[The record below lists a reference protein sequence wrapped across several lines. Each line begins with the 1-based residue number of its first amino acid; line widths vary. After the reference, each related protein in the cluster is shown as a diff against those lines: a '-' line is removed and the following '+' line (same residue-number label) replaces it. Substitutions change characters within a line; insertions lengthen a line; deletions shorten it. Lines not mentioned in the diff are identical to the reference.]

1 MDMYASETYTLKH
14 LRWARVNKQRREEY
28 MMDLEKDRA
37 QGLGCGFQAVGIP
50 EKEKEPLS
58 PAVLWTPK
66 THPPAPLVSGCGVL
80 YLQS

>member
-1 MDMYASETYTLKH
+1 
-14 LRWARVNKQRREEY
+14 
-28 MMDLEKDRA
+28 MMDLEMDRA
-37 QGLGCGFQAVGIP
+37 QGHSCGYQTVGIP